1 MDPNPT
7 SDALGLDKRQQFLLA
22 GLVAIPLYVLPVGIW
37 GLKALRPRLLRN
49 ALSGAVTLG
58 FLSLLGMSA
67 RGLAQVKSVQPSD
80 GNRWK
85 LPNFRWLMPEEFAAS
100 AASGH

>member
-1 MDPNPT
+1 MDQNPT
-7 SDALGLDKRQQFLLA
+7 SDVHALDKRQQYLLA

-37 GLKALRPRLLRN
+37 GLRALRPRLLRN
-49 ALSGAVTLG
+49 AFSGAITLG
-58 FLSLLGMSA
+58 MLSLLGMSA
-67 RGLAQVKSVQPSD
+67 RGLARVKTVQPSD